1 MLSRFK
7 YHWQPAPILI
17 VLANLMINRYARS
30 KDEWDDEQKKN
41 EMSAPE
47 ARYLVARSAK
57 EPMDVKGFLLFRMLH
72 EETMDDDV
80 MAQAAYW

>member
-1 MLSRFK
+1 MTCKACVVILL
-7 YHWQPAPILI
+7 YHCILADWVAI
-17 VLANLMINRYARS
+17 RYARS
-30 KDEWDDEQKKN
+30 KDGWDDEHKKS
-41 EMSAPE
+41 EMFAPE

-57 EPMDVKGFLLFRMLH
+57 EPMDLKGFLLFRMLH